1 MLTRPSDPG
10 LPDTSGTTGSQVR
23 CRSMPGSIGC
33 SLDAASWPIS
43 PSGKGWAYFLLIPS
57 ILMVGAVVVY
67 PVASGILLSFRQM
80 QINRPRLG
88 EPWVGLDQYRRLWED
103 DVFRTAAGN
112 TVYWV
117 VGGAASQFLL
127 GLIAALALN
136 RSLPGFRVARVLILL
151 PWLLPSVVA
160 GHMWALLLDFRLGV
174 VNDLLIKANILDT
187 PRAWFAEPNTA
198 FPAVLVAEL
207 WRWFPF
213 FTLFLLAGLSSIPDE
228 LYDAA
233 SMDGAGM
240 RRQFFDIT
248 IPLLQP
254 VIVASVILRVIG
266 LVNSPDLLVVL
277 TERRPRP
284 EDPDPLPLRL
294 SDRLQQL
301 QLRLRGGDLGRPAAG
316 AGRLYGRL
324 RPHLEGDAGMRRV
337 PSRQVPSS
345 KATNDARY
353 SARYSR
359 LTTLGTCN
367 LRT

>member
-1 MLTRPSDPG
+1 MLTRPSNPG
-10 LPDTSGTTGSQVR
+10 LPDPLSGASRRIRVPVDDRVDGFFGR
-23 CRSMPGSIGC
+23 IGRLADL
-33 SLDAASWPIS
+33 SERR
-43 PSGKGWAYFLLIPS
+43 GWAYFLLIPS
-57 ILMVGAVVVY
+57 LLMVGAVVVY

-88 EPWVGLDQYRRLWED
+88 TPWVGLDQYRRLLED

-117 VGGAASQFLL
+117 VGGAASQFLI

-136 RSLPGFRVARVLILL
+136 RALPGFRVARVLILL

-160 GHMWALLLDFRLGV
+160 GHMWALLLDSRLGV
-174 VNDLLIKANILDT
+174 VNDLLIKMNILDT
-187 PRAWFAEPNTA
+187 PAAWFADPDTA
-198 FPAVLVAEL
+198 LPAVLVAEL

-213 FTLFLLAGLSSIPDE
+213 FTLFLLAGLNSIPEE

-277 TERRPRP
+277 TNGGPGQKTQI
-284 EDPDPLPLRL
+284 L
-294 SDRLQQL
+294 SLYAFQTAYNAFNF
-301 QLRLRGGDLGRPAAG
+301 GYAA
-316 AGRLYGRL
+316 AISVVLLLVLVVFTVVYVRISNVTR
-324 RPHLEGDAGMRRV
+324 E
-337 PSRQVPSS
+337 
-345 KATNDARY
+345 
-353 SARYSR
+353 
-359 LTTLGTCN
+359 
-367 LRT
+367 

>member
-1 MLTRPSDPG
+1 MVTRPSDPG
-10 LPDTSGTTGSQVR
+10 LPDTSGATSGRV
-23 CRSMPGSIGC
+23 P
-33 SLDAASWPIS
+33 LAVDARVDRLFSRMGRVADLSER
-43 PSGKGWAYFLLIPS
+43 KGWAYFLLIPS
-57 ILMVGAVVVY
+57 MLMVGAVVVY

-117 VGGAASQFLL
+117 VGGAVSQFLI

-136 RSLPGFRVARVLILL
+136 RSLPGFRVARVVILL

-160 GHMWALLLDFRLGV
+160 GHMWALLLDSRLGV

-213 FTLFLLAGLSSIPDE
+213 FTLFLLAGLSSIPEE

-240 RRQFFDIT
+240 CRQFFDIT

-277 TERRPRP
+277 TNGGPGQKTQI
-284 EDPDPLPLRL
+284 L
-294 SDRLQQL
+294 SLYAFQTAYNSFNF
-301 QLRLRGGDLGRPAAG
+301 GYAA
-316 AGRLYGRL
+316 AISVVLLLVLVVFTVVYVRI
-324 RPHLEGDAGMRRV
+324 
-337 PSRQVPSS
+337 S
-345 KATNDARY
+345 KVTQE
-353 SARYSR
+353 
-359 LTTLGTCN
+359 
-367 LRT
+367 

>member
-1 MLTRPSDPG
+1 
-10 LPDTSGTTGSQVR
+10 
-23 CRSMPGSIGC
+23 MPTDARVD
-33 SLDAASWPIS
+33 SLFSRLGNLADFSERR
-43 PSGKGWAYFLLIPS
+43 GWAHFLLIPS

-117 VGGAASQFLL
+117 VGGATSQFLL

-160 GHMWALLLDFRLGV
+160 GHMWALLLHFHLGV
-174 VNDLLIKANILDT
+174 VNDLLLKANILDT
-187 PRAWFAEPNTA
+187 PVAWFAEPNTA

-240 RRQFFDIT
+240 VRQFLDIT

-277 TERRPRP
+277 TNGGPGQNTQI
-284 EDPDPLPLRL
+284 L
-294 SDRLQQL
+294 SLYAFQTAYNSFNF
-301 QLRLRGGDLGRPAAG
+301 GYAA
-316 AGRLYGRL
+316 AISVVLLLVLVVFTVVYVRI
-324 RPHLEGDAGMRRV
+324 
-337 PSRQVPSS
+337 S
-345 KATNDARY
+345 KVTQE
-353 SARYSR
+353 
-359 LTTLGTCN
+359 
-367 LRT
+367 

>member
-1 MLTRPSDPG
+1 MLTRPSDSG
-10 LPDTSGTTGSQVR
+10 LPDTSGAAGGQVR
-23 CRSMPGSIGC
+23 LPV
-33 SLDAASWPIS
+33 DARVDRLFSRLGRLADLSER
-43 PSGKGWAYFLLIPS
+43 KGWAYFLLIPS

-117 VGGAASQFLL
+117 VGGAISQFLI
-127 GLIAALALN
+127 GLISALALN
-136 RSLPGFRVARVLILL
+136 RSLPGFRMARVVILL

-160 GHMWALLLDFRLGV
+160 AHMWALLLDSRLGV
-174 VNDLLIKANILDT
+174 VNDLLIKANILGT
-187 PRAWFAEPNTA
+187 PRAWFAEPDTA

-233 SMDGAGM
+233 AMDGAGM
-240 RRQFFDIT
+240 LRKFIDIT
-248 IPLLQP
+248 LPLLQP
-254 VIVASVILRVIG
+254 VIVASVILRVIS

-277 TERRPRP
+277 TNGGPGQKTQI
-284 EDPDPLPLRL
+284 L
-294 SDRLQQL
+294 SLYAFQTAYNSFNF
-301 QLRLRGGDLGRPAAG
+301 GYAA
-316 AGRLYGRL
+316 AISVVLLLVLVVFTIVYVRI
-324 RPHLEGDAGMRRV
+324 
-337 PSRQVPSS
+337 S
-345 KATNDARY
+345 KVTQE
-353 SARYSR
+353 
-359 LTTLGTCN
+359 
-367 LRT
+367 

>member
-1 MLTRPSDPG
+1 MLTRPSETG
-10 LPDTSGTTGSQVR
+10 LPDPVR
-23 CRSMPGSIGC
+23 DADRGVRLPTDARVD
-33 SLDAASWPIS
+33 SLFSRLGNLADFSERR
-43 PSGKGWAYFLLIPS
+43 GWAYFLLIPS

-160 GHMWALLLDFRLGV
+160 GHMWALLLHFHLGV
-174 VNDLLIKANILDT
+174 VNDLLLKANILDT
-187 PRAWFAEPNTA
+187 PVAWFAEPNTA

-240 RRQFFDIT
+240 VRQFLDIT

-277 TERRPRP
+277 TNGGPGQNTQI
-284 EDPDPLPLRL
+284 L
-294 SDRLQQL
+294 SLYAFQTAYNSFNF
-301 QLRLRGGDLGRPAAG
+301 GYAA
-316 AGRLYGRL
+316 AISVVLLLVLVVFTVVYVRI
-324 RPHLEGDAGMRRV
+324 
-337 PSRQVPSS
+337 S
-345 KATNDARY
+345 KVTQE
-353 SARYSR
+353 
-359 LTTLGTCN
+359 
-367 LRT
+367 

>member
-1 MLTRPSDPG
+1 MLTRPSETG
-10 LPDTSGTTGSQVR
+10 LPDPVR
-23 CRSMPGSIGC
+23 
-33 SLDAASWPIS
+33 DAGRRVRLPVDDRVDGLFSRFGRLADLSER
-43 PSGKGWAYFLLIPS
+43 KGWAYFLLIPS
-57 ILMVGAVVVY
+57 LLMVGAVVVY
-67 PVASGILLSFRQM
+67 PVTSGILLSFRQM

-117 VGGAASQFLL
+117 VGGATSQFLV

-136 RSLPGFRVARVLILL
+136 RSLPGFRLARVLILL

-160 GHMWALLLDFRLGV
+160 AHMWALLLDSRLGV
-174 VNDLLIKANILDT
+174 VNDLLLKANLIDT
-187 PRAWFAEPNTA
+187 PVAWFAEPDTA

-240 RRQFFDIT
+240 IRQFFDIT

-254 VIVASVILRVIG
+254 VIVASVVLRVIG

-277 TERRPRP
+277 TNGGPGHKTQI
-284 EDPDPLPLRL
+284 L
-294 SDRLQQL
+294 SLYAFQTAYNSFNF
-301 QLRLRGGDLGRPAAG
+301 GYAA
-316 AGRLYGRL
+316 AISVVLLLILVVFTVVYVRI
-324 RPHLEGDAGMRRV
+324 
-337 PSRQVPSS
+337 S
-345 KATNDARY
+345 KVTQE
-353 SARYSR
+353 
-359 LTTLGTCN
+359 
-367 LRT
+367 